1 MDLSYIWL
9 ALVALGAAIIN
20 GAIGYGFSSI
30 ITPIGV
36 LWFSNK
42 LLNPALVSVELVV
55 NVTLLYR
62 ERAFIPVTKSRALP
76 VVRTLLPGIILGTVG
91 LTYLAV
97 NDVKVV
103 VYLVLLPIVVIQLLG
118 LRRPF
123 TNERRGGAVVGPGI
137 GFLYALTTISGPPL
151 AVFFRNQGLSKNEFR
166 CTMAQVRVAESS
178 LTLATYLVFTEFLGA
193 NLVSAPSLG
202 LIPYLLIPVVIGVP
216 IGTWIMT
223 RVSRDMFTRAV
234 MAMDGIVVSFGL
246 SQVIIKLKWVSTTL
260 GDVIF
265 GLLVACVAALSA
277 YSLYRRPGAQKLV
290 DRSPPMG
297 GSGDGAAPG
306 PGAAPSMTVTNN
318 SSPLEHA
325 GLSSPRLPAG
335 GSIPQE

>member
-1 MDLSYIWL
+1 MDISDIWL
-9 ALVALGAAIIN
+9 AVVALGAAVIN

-42 LLNPALVSVELVV
+42 LLNPALVSVELAV
-55 NVTLLYR
+55 NITLLYR
-62 ERAFIPVTKSRALP
+62 ERAFISVTKARAFP
-76 VVRTLLPGIILGTVG
+76 VIRTLLPGIILGTVG

-123 TNERRGGAVVGPGI
+123 TNERRGGVIVGPGI

-166 CTMAQVRVAESS
+166 CTMSQVRVAESS
-178 LTLATYLVFTEFLGA
+178 LTLATYLVFTEFFGA
-193 NLVSAPSLG
+193 NLVSIPSIG
-202 LIPYLLIPVVIGVP
+202 LVPYLLIPVIIGVP
-216 IGTWIMT
+216 LGTWIMT

-246 SQVIIKLKWVSTTL
+246 SQVIIKLKWVSTML
-260 GDVIF
+260 GDAIF
-265 GLLVACVAALSA
+265 ALLVAVVAALSA
-277 YSLYRRPGAQKLV
+277 YSLYRKPGSRKLV
-290 DRSPPMG
+290 DGPPPGGPGSGPESKGALTLGFRTPPSLSPSPPRAI
-297 GSGDGAAPG
+297 DPD
-306 PGAAPSMTVTNN
+306 
-318 SSPLEHA
+318 
-325 GLSSPRLPAG
+325 
-335 GSIPQE
+335 

>member
-1 MDLSYIWL
+1 VDLSSIWL

-30 ITPIGV
+30 VTPIGV
-36 LWFSNK
+36 LWFSNRV
-42 LLNPALVSVELVV
+42 LNPALVSVELVV
-55 NVTLLYR
+55 NITLLYR
-62 ERAFIPVTKSRALP
+62 ERAFISLTKARALP
-76 VVRTLLPGIILGTVG
+76 VIRTLLPGILLGTVG

-97 NDVKVV
+97 NQVKVV

-123 TNERRGGAVVGPGI
+123 SNERRGGAVVGPGI

-178 LTLATYLVFTEFLGA
+178 LTLATYLVFTEFFGA
-193 NLVSAPSLG
+193 GLVSLPSLG
-202 LIPYLLIPVVIGVP
+202 LIPFLLVPVIIGVP

-223 RVSRDMFTRAV
+223 RISRDMFTRAV

-246 SQVIIKLKWVSTTL
+246 SQVIIKLKWVSTSV
-260 GDVIF
+260 GDAIF
-265 GLLVACVAALSA
+265 GLLVASVAALSA
-277 YSLYRRPGAQKLV
+277 YSLYRRPGSRKLV
-290 DRSPPMG
+290 DGPPPGGPGSGPDSRTPHRLDLVGGPARSPKGP
-297 GSGDGAAPG
+297 APVE
-306 PGAAPSMTVTNN
+306 P
-318 SSPLEHA
+318 E
-325 GLSSPRLPAG
+325 
-335 GSIPQE
+335 